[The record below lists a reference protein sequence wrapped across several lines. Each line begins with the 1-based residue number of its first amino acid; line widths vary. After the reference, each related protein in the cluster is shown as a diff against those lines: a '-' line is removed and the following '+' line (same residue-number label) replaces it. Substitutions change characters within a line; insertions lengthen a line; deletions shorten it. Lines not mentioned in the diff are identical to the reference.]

1 MDSKNANRITTV
13 IGTLNSVTTK
23 DADTARWIID
33 IIDQLEEI
41 VAINT
46 PPTPVLLVL
55 GMFLP
60 RGELTH
66 QQCYPSPI
74 LKADYLCP

>member
-1 MDSKNANRITTV
+1 MDSKNANRIATV

-41 VAINT
+41 VAINDDAR
-46 PPTPVLLVL
+46 VDEWRKRL
-55 GMFLP
+55 GASNG
-60 RGELTH
+60 R
-66 QQCYPSPI
+66 
-74 LKADYLCP
+74 

>member
-33 IIDQLEEI
+33 IIKQLEEI
-41 VAINT
+41 AAINNDARIDEWRKR
-46 PPTPVLLVL
+46 L
-55 GMFLP
+55 GA
-60 RGELTH
+60 RNG
-66 QQCYPSPI
+66 C
-74 LKADYLCP
+74 

>member
-1 MDSKNANRITTV
+1 MDSKNANRIKTV

-41 VAINT
+41 VAIDNDAR
-46 PPTPVLLVL
+46 VDEWRKR
-55 GMFLP
+55 FN
-60 RGELTH
+60 R
-66 QQCYPSPI
+66 
-74 LKADYLCP
+74 D

>member
-1 MDSKNANRITTV
+1 MDSKNASRITTV

-41 VAINT
+41 VAINNDAR
-46 PPTPVLLVL
+46 VDEWRKRL
-55 GMFLP
+55 GASNG
-60 RGELTH
+60 R
-66 QQCYPSPI
+66 
-74 LKADYLCP
+74 

>member
-1 MDSKNANRITTV
+1 MDSKNANRIATV

-41 VAINT
+41 VAINEIGRAH
-46 PPTPVLLVL
+46 V
-55 GMFLP
+55 
-60 RGELTH
+60 
-66 QQCYPSPI
+66 
-74 LKADYLCP
+74 

>member
-41 VAINT
+41 VAINNDAR
-46 PPTPVLLVL
+46 VDEWRKRL
-55 GMFLP
+55 GV
-60 RGELTH
+60 RNGR
-66 QQCYPSPI
+66 
-74 LKADYLCP
+74 

>member
-13 IGTLNSVTTK
+13 INSLNSVTTK

-41 VAINT
+41 VAINNDAR
-46 PPTPVLLVL
+46 VDEWRKRL
-55 GMFLP
+55 GA
-60 RGELTH
+60 RNGR
-66 QQCYPSPI
+66 
-74 LKADYLCP
+74 

>member
-41 VAINT
+41 VDRKS
-46 PPTPVLLVL
+46 VV
-55 GMFLP
+55 
-60 RGELTH
+60 
-66 QQCYPSPI
+66 
-74 LKADYLCP
+74 

>member
-33 IIDQLEEI
+33 IIEQLEEI
-41 VAINT
+41 VAINDDAR
-46 PPTPVLLVL
+46 VDEWRKRL
-55 GMFLP
+55 GV
-60 RGELTH
+60 RNGR
-66 QQCYPSPI
+66 
-74 LKADYLCP
+74 

>member
-1 MDSKNANRITTV
+1 MDSKNANRIESV

-41 VAINT
+41 VAINNDARIDEWRKR
-46 PPTPVLLVL
+46 L
-55 GMFLP
+55 GA
-60 RGELTH
+60 RNG
-66 QQCYPSPI
+66 C
-74 LKADYLCP
+74 

>member
-1 MDSKNANRITTV
+1 MDSKNANRIATV

-41 VAINT
+41 VAINNDAR
-46 PPTPVLLVL
+46 VDEWRKRL
-55 GMFLP
+55 GA
-60 RGELTH
+60 RNGR
-66 QQCYPSPI
+66 
-74 LKADYLCP
+74 

>member
-13 IGTLNSVTTK
+13 IGTLNSITTK

-41 VAINT
+41 VAINNDAR
-46 PPTPVLLVL
+46 VDEWRKRL
-55 GMFLP
+55 GV
-60 RGELTH
+60 RNGR
-66 QQCYPSPI
+66 
-74 LKADYLCP
+74 

>member
-1 MDSKNANRITTV
+1 MDSKNTNRITTV

-41 VAINT
+41 VAINNDAR
-46 PPTPVLLVL
+46 VDEWRKRL
-55 GMFLP
+55 GAQNG
-60 RGELTH
+60 R
-66 QQCYPSPI
+66 
-74 LKADYLCP
+74 

>member
-33 IIDQLEEI
+33 IIEQLEEI
-41 VAINT
+41 VAINNDAR
-46 PPTPVLLVL
+46 VDEWRKSL
-55 GMFLP
+55 GASNG
-60 RGELTH
+60 R
-66 QQCYPSPI
+66 
-74 LKADYLCP
+74 

>member
-33 IIDQLEEI
+33 IIEQLEEI
-41 VAINT
+41 VAINNDAR
-46 PPTPVLLVL
+46 VDEWRKRL
-55 GMFLP
+55 GV
-60 RGELTH
+60 RNGR
-66 QQCYPSPI
+66 
-74 LKADYLCP
+74 

>member
-1 MDSKNANRITTV
+1 MDSKNANRIATV

-41 VAINT
+41 VAIDNDAR
-46 PPTPVLLVL
+46 VDEWRKRL
-55 GMFLP
+55 GACNG
-60 RGELTH
+60 R
-66 QQCYPSPI
+66 
-74 LKADYLCP
+74 